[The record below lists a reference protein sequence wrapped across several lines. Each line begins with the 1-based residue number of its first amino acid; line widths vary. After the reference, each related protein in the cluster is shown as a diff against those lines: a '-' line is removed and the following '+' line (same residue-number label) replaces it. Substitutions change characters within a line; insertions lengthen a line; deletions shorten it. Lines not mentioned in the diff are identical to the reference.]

1 MIILDT
7 NVISEA
13 MRVRPSA
20 AVMGW
25 LDDCDPTSLY
35 LTAITVQEL
44 VFGVAVMPE
53 GKRRD
58 GLSRAIETILADDF
72 AGRVL
77 PYDEAAARHYGT
89 RLAEARRRGLVISV
103 ADAQIAAIALSRDV
117 PVATRDHTP
126 FSALGVEVIDPFG
139 N

>member
-7 NVISEA
+7 NVISET

-20 AVMGW
+20 AVIGW

-44 VFGVAVMPE
+44 TFGVASLPG
-53 GKRRD
+53 GKRKD
-58 GLSRAIETILADDF
+58 GLSCAIEAILAEDF

-77 PYDEAAARHYGT
+77 PYDEAAARHYGAS
-89 RLAEARRRGLVISV
+89 LAGARARGLVISA

-117 PVATRDHTP
+117 PVATRDQTP
-126 FSALGVEVIDPFG
+126 FAALGVEVIDPFAD
-139 N
+139 